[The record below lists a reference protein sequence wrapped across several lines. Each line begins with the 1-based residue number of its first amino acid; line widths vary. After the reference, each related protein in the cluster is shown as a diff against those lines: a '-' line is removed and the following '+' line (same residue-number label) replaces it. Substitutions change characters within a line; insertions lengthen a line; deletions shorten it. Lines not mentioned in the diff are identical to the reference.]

1 MADNKTKLFFFFF
14 LLAEQGRATIL
25 EQVQKVFLRSEKE
38 GIKEK
43 CIPYQERCHT
53 LSSLF
58 FSFGLAIFLVFFIKS
73 QALISRMIYVGY
85 IGLYEG
91 HKHTWDEAD
100 FSLKEPIH
108 VLPQITQ
115 AVSGGIRI

>member
-1 MADNKTKLFFFFF
+1 M
-14 LLAEQGRATIL
+14 LAEQGRATTL
-25 EQVQKVFLRSEKE
+25 ELVQKVFLRSEKE

-53 LSSLF
+53 LSSFF
-58 FSFGLAIFLVFFIKS
+58 FSFGLAVFLVFFIES
-73 QALISRMIYVGY
+73 QALISRVFYVGY
-85 IGLYEG
+85 VGLYEG

-100 FSLKEPIH
+100 FSLKELIH

-115 AVSGGIRI
+115 VVSGGIRI